1 MYDTDNIGNYVYNDV
16 KNELNSIIVLHLGLL
31 LDSPCTESKIR
42 LGGGGISRV
51 CSLINTLF
59 YTSSQEPLPHS
70 INIKV
75 VPD

>member
-42 LGGGGISRV
+42 LGGGAAFHAFV
-51 CSLINTLF
+51 LSLTHCFTL
-59 YTSSQEPLPHS
+59 PLRNHCL
-70 INIKV
+70 I
-75 VPD
+75 